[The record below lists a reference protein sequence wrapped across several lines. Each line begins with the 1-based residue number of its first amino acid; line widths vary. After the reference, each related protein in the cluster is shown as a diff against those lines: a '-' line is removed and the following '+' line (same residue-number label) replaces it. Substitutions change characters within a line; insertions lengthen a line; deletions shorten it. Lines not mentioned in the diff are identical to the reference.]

1 MIITLCKSD
10 YAAVFTLDEAPFICC
25 YATEEILG
33 PHDFTTIQLGVSS
46 TQPDTNHWI
55 QLDAIDSANFDNG
68 YITVLSCSPSCEH
81 YVSQRKRISAYTA
94 LRQLLTIS
102 PHPIYFPSFP
112 GDNAQNTQ
120 KQHTHKHMTISSQS
134 INITIDYTDSE
145 GSHALALTLVSDDQQ
160 TFTSEFSA
168 LPESVFS
175 REFKEAYNSAMRE
188 LSGHYPHFTFL
199 NI

>member
-1 MIITLCKSD
+1 MNAMIITLCKSD

-94 LRQLLTIS
+94 LRQFLTLS
-102 PHPIYFPSFP
+102 PHPIYLSF
-112 GDNAQNTQ
+112 
-120 KQHTHKHMTISSQS
+120 IS
-134 INITIDYTDSE
+134 
-145 GSHALALTLVSDDQQ
+145 G
-160 TFTSEFSA
+160 
-168 LPESVFS
+168 
-175 REFKEAYNSAMRE
+175 R
-188 LSGHYPHFTFL
+188 
-199 NI
+199 